1 MSQEAGNIKL
11 RAEGKGKREKGKG
24 KRAKGKGQ
32 RAKVWKLFSLCSKS
46 IRKYMFRLNDPALDI
61 NL

>member
-1 MSQEAGNIKL
+1 MSQEAGNKKL
-11 RAEGKGKREKGKG
+11 RAEGKGKKEKGKL
-24 KRAKGKGQ
+24 RAKGKGQ